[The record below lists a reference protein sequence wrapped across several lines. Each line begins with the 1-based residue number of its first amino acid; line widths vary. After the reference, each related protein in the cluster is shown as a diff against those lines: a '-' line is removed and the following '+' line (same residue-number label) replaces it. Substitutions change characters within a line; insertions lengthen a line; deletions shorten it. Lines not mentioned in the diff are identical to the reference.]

1 MFLRSL
7 RLSLFSLALCTSASW
22 AADIS
27 GPILTVKALE
37 KDGKGHQQAI
47 AAMRVIEKA
56 EASQLPELLAAM
68 DDANPLA
75 LNWLRGAYETIA
87 SNQNSKLPTEALMA
101 FLNDRS
107 HLPQARRLA
116 YDSLKSIDPS
126 LEERLIPTM
135 LDDPSG
141 ELRRDAV
148 AYTMLQAEKLAA
160 EGHKV
165 EASQKYTA
173 ALAGAVDEDQVKKLA
188 DVLKGYDRPVN
199 LVEHYGF
206 LTQWKVIG
214 PFDNKGM
221 KGFNVVNP
229 PEMELTFDKEYDGM
243 TAEDGMVI
251 KTQWK
256 ALASEDE
263 MGLFDLNTLF
273 TKYKG
278 ATAYAATEFDTGV
291 AQEVEFRLGT
301 SNAWKLWLNGEQL
314 FAREEYHRGMFLD
327 QYLVRGKLKS
337 GRNTLLI
344 KLLQNEQTEDWAQDW
359 SFQFRV
365 CDFSGRAIHPA
376 KPVATNTTAK
386 P

>member
-1 MFLRSL
+1 MTLRSIWQPL
-7 RLSLFSLALCTSASW
+7 LGFALVASTGW
-22 AADIS
+22 AADLS
-27 GPILTVKALE
+27 GPIQAVKAVN
-37 KDGKGHQQAI
+37 KDGKGHAEAI
-47 AAMRVIEKA
+47 AAVRVIEKA
-56 EASQLPELLAAM
+56 DAADLPELLLAM

-87 SNQNSKLPTEALMA
+87 SRKGVKLPTEELTK
-101 FLNDRS
+101 FLHERQ

-116 YDSLKSIDPS
+116 YDTLKSVDPG
-126 LEERLIPTM
+126 LEERLIPTL

-148 AYTMLQAEKLAA
+148 AYTMKAAEKLAA
-160 EGHKV
+160 DGKKDD
-165 EASQKYTA
+165 ARQKFTA

-188 DVLKGYDRPVN
+188 EALKAYDHKVN

-206 LTQWKVIG
+206 LTQWKLIG
-214 PFDNKGM
+214 PFDNKDK
-221 KGFNVVNP
+221 KGFDVAYP
-229 PEMELTFDKEYDGM
+229 PETELAFDKTYDGIPGP
-243 TAEDGMVI
+243 DG
-251 KTQWK
+251 KPLPTKWK

-263 MGLFDLNTLF
+263 MGLFDVNKLF
-273 TKYKG
+273 EKHMG
-278 ATAYAATEFDTGV
+278 ATVYTTTQFDSASTQ
-291 AQEVEFRLGT
+291 AVEFRLGT

-337 GRNTLLI
+337 GKNTLLL

-365 CDFSGRAIHPA
+365 TDFSGRAIHQSQ
-376 KPVATNTTAK
+376 PVATK
-386 P
+386 

>member
-1 MFLRSL
+1 MG
-7 RLSLFSLALCTSASW
+7 W
-22 AADIS
+22 AADLS
-27 GPILTVKALE
+27 GPIQAVKAVH
-37 KDGKGHQQAI
+37 KNGQGHAEAI
-47 AAMRVIEKA
+47 AAVRMIEKA
-56 EASQLPELLAAM
+56 EASDLPVLLAAM

-87 SNQNSKLPTEALMA
+87 SRKGVQLPTEALTK

-116 YDSLKSIDPS
+116 YDTLKSVDPG
-126 LEERLIPTM
+126 LEDRLIPTL

-148 AYTMLQAEKLAA
+148 TYTMQAAEKLAA
-160 EGHKV
+160 DGKKDD
-165 EASQKYTA
+165 ARQKYTA

-188 DVLKGYDRPVN
+188 EVLKSFDQKVN

-206 LTQWKVIG
+206 LTQWKLIG
-214 PFDNKGM
+214 PFDNKDK
-221 KGFNVVNP
+221 KGFDVAHP
-229 PEMELTFDKEYDGM
+229 PETELAFDKEYDGIPGP
-243 TAEDGMVI
+243 DGKPLKV
-251 KTQWK
+251 QWK

-263 MGLFDLNTLF
+263 MGLFDVNKLF
-273 TKYKG
+273 EKHMG
-278 ATAYAATEFDTGV
+278 ATVYTTTEFESAT
-291 AQEVEFRLGT
+291 AQAVEFRLGT

-327 QYLVRGKLKS
+327 QYLVRGKLKA
-337 GRNTLLI
+337 GKNTLLL

-365 CDFSGRAIHPA
+365 TDFSGRAIHPS
-376 KPVATNTTAK
+376 KPVATK
-386 P
+386 